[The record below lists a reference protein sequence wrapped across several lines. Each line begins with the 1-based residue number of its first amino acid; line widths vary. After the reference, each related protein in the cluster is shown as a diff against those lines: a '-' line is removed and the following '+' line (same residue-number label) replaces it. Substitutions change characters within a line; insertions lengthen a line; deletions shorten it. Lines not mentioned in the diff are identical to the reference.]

1 MGQLM
6 KIKHNK
12 IANGIPLPPL
22 QTYRIMVKYTHMN
35 KQEIITTLQS
45 GISEITYTD
54 EHSTEQSIMGTMAQ
68 QHMPADGMAYANSSS
83 TSKNTIKVFNVN
95 SEQWETFMVDSIVD
109 IEQLTGEG
117 AANNEKK
124 LQAGTEYMEGILE
137 MTASEEMDSME
148 YPEEEKG
155 EV

>member
-1 MGQLM
+1 
-6 KIKHNK
+6 
-12 IANGIPLPPL
+12 
-22 QTYRIMVKYTHMN
+22 MN
-35 KQEIITTLQS
+35 KHTLIHTLQS

-54 EHSTEQSIMGTMAQ
+54 EHSIEQSIMGTMAQ
-68 QHMPADGMAYANSSS
+68 QHMPSLAPSPSS
-83 TSKNTIKVFNVN
+83 TSTSSKNTIEVFNVN
-95 SEQWETFMVDSIVD
+95 SEQWETFMVDSLVD

-137 MTASEEMDSME
+137 MTASEYLDTLE
-148 YPEEEKG
+148 YPIEEEEKE

>member
-1 MGQLM
+1 
-6 KIKHNK
+6 
-12 IANGIPLPPL
+12 
-22 QTYRIMVKYTHMN
+22 MN

-54 EHSTEQSIMGTMAQ
+54 EHSIEQSIMGTMAH
-68 QHMPADGMAYANSSS
+68 QHLPDGNMAQNANSSQHHS
-83 TSKNTIKVFNVN
+83 SKNIIEVFNVN

-117 AANNEKK
+117 APNNEKK

-137 MTASEEMDSME
+137 LTASEELDSME
-148 YPEEEKG
+148 YPATEEEG

>member
-1 MGQLM
+1 
-6 KIKHNK
+6 
-12 IANGIPLPPL
+12 
-22 QTYRIMVKYTHMN
+22 MN
-35 KQEIITTLQS
+35 RKQEIITTTLQS

-54 EHSTEQSIMGTMAQ
+54 EHSIEQSIIGTMAH
-68 QHMPADGMAYANSSS
+68 QHLPDGNMAQNANSSQHHS
-83 TSKNTIKVFNVN
+83 SKNIIEVFNVN

-117 AANNEKK
+117 APNNEKK

-137 MTASEEMDSME
+137 LTASEELDSME
-148 YPEEEKG
+148 YPATEEG

>member
-1 MGQLM
+1 
-6 KIKHNK
+6 
-12 IANGIPLPPL
+12 
-22 QTYRIMVKYTHMN
+22 MN
-35 KQEIITTLQS
+35 KQEIIITTLQS

-54 EHSTEQSIMGTMAQ
+54 EHSIEQSIMGTMAH
-68 QHMPADGMAYANSSS
+68 QHLPEGNMAQNANSSQHHS
-83 TSKNTIKVFNVN
+83 SKNIIEVFNVN

-117 AANNEKK
+117 APNNEKK

-137 MTASEEMDSME
+137 LTASEELDSLE
-148 YPEEEKG
+148 YPEEEEEG

>member
-1 MGQLM
+1 
-6 KIKHNK
+6 
-12 IANGIPLPPL
+12 
-22 QTYRIMVKYTHMN
+22 MN

-54 EHSTEQSIMGTMAQ
+54 EHSIEQSIMGTMAH
-68 QHMPADGMAYANSSS
+68 QHLPDGNMAQNANSSQHH
-83 TSKNTIKVFNVN
+83 SKNIIEVFNVN

-117 AANNEKK
+117 AENNKKK

-137 MTASEEMDSME
+137 LTASEELDSME
-148 YPEEEKG
+148 YPASAAAAEEG

>member
-1 MGQLM
+1 
-6 KIKHNK
+6 
-12 IANGIPLPPL
+12 
-22 QTYRIMVKYTHMN
+22 MN

-54 EHSTEQSIMGTMAQ
+54 EHSIEQSIMGTMAH
-68 QHMPADGMAYANSSS
+68 QHLPSDGNMAQNANSSQHHS
-83 TSKNTIKVFNVN
+83 SKNIIEVFNVN

-117 AANNEKK
+117 APNNEKK

-137 MTASEEMDSME
+137 LTASEELDSME
-148 YPEEEKG
+148 YPATEEG

>member
-1 MGQLM
+1 
-6 KIKHNK
+6 
-12 IANGIPLPPL
+12 
-22 QTYRIMVKYTHMN
+22 MN

-54 EHSTEQSIMGTMAQ
+54 EHSTEQSIIGTVAHQHLPLDGNMAN
-68 QHMPADGMAYANSSS
+68 ANSSS
-83 TSKNTIKVFNVN
+83 TSKNTIIEVFNVN

-117 AANNEKK
+117 APNNKKK

-137 MTASEEMDSME
+137 LTASEELDSME
-148 YPEEEKG
+148 YPAEEEEKG

>member
-1 MGQLM
+1 
-6 KIKHNK
+6 
-12 IANGIPLPPL
+12 
-22 QTYRIMVKYTHMN
+22 MN
-35 KQEIITTLQS
+35 KQEIITTTLQS

-54 EHSTEQSIMGTMAQ
+54 EHSIEQSIIGTMAH
-68 QHMPADGMAYANSSS
+68 QHLPEGNMAQNANSSQHHS
-83 TSKNTIKVFNVN
+83 SKNTIEVFNVN

-117 AANNEKK
+117 APNNEKK

-137 MTASEEMDSME
+137 LTASEELDSME
-148 YPEEEKG
+148 YPATEG

>member
-1 MGQLM
+1 
-6 KIKHNK
+6 
-12 IANGIPLPPL
+12 
-22 QTYRIMVKYTHMN
+22 MN
-35 KQEIITTLQS
+35 KQEIIITTLQS

-54 EHSTEQSIMGTMAQ
+54 EHSIEQSIMGTMAH
-68 QHMPADGMAYANSSS
+68 QHLPDGNMAQNANSSS
-83 TSKNTIKVFNVN
+83 KNTTTTIIEVFNVN

-117 AANNEKK
+117 AENNKKK

-137 MTASEEMDSME
+137 LTASEELDSME
-148 YPEEEKG
+148 YPASEEG

>member
-1 MGQLM
+1 
-6 KIKHNK
+6 
-12 IANGIPLPPL
+12 
-22 QTYRIMVKYTHMN
+22 MN
-35 KQEIITTLQS
+35 RKQEIITTLQS

-54 EHSTEQSIMGTMAQ
+54 GHSTEQSIMGTMAH
-68 QHMPADGMAYANSSS
+68 QHLPEGNMAYANSSTSTS
-83 TSKNTIKVFNVN
+83 TSKNTIEVFNVN

-117 AANNEKK
+117 APNNEKK

-137 MTASEEMDSME
+137 LTAIEEMDSME

>member
-1 MGQLM
+1 
-6 KIKHNK
+6 
-12 IANGIPLPPL
+12 
-22 QTYRIMVKYTHMN
+22 MN
-35 KQEIITTLQS
+35 KQEIIITTLQS

-54 EHSTEQSIMGTMAQ
+54 EHSIEQSIMGTMAH
-68 QHMPADGMAYANSSS
+68 QHLPDGNMAQNANSSS
-83 TSKNTIKVFNVN
+83 SKNIIEVFNVN

-117 AANNEKK
+117 AENNKKK

-137 MTASEEMDSME
+137 LTASEELDSME
-148 YPEEEKG
+148 YPATTEEEG

>member
-1 MGQLM
+1 
-6 KIKHNK
+6 
-12 IANGIPLPPL
+12 
-22 QTYRIMVKYTHMN
+22 MN

-54 EHSTEQSIMGTMAQ
+54 EHSIEQSIMGTMAH
-68 QHMPADGMAYANSSS
+68 QHLPDGNMAQNANSSQHHS
-83 TSKNTIKVFNVN
+83 SKNIIEVFNVN

-117 AANNEKK
+117 APNNEKK

-137 MTASEEMDSME
+137 LTASEELDSME
-148 YPEEEKG
+148 YPATEEG

>member
-1 MGQLM
+1 
-6 KIKHNK
+6 
-12 IANGIPLPPL
+12 
-22 QTYRIMVKYTHMN
+22 MN

-54 EHSTEQSIMGTMAQ
+54 EHSIEQSIIGTMAH
-68 QHMPADGMAYANSSS
+68 QHLPEGNMAQNANSSQHHS
-83 TSKNTIKVFNVN
+83 SKNIIEVFNVN

-117 AANNEKK
+117 APNNEKK

-137 MTASEEMDSME
+137 LTASEELDSME
-148 YPEEEKG
+148 YPATEG

>member
-1 MGQLM
+1 MGQL
-6 KIKHNK
+6 KINCKWHTLTPFTDIQNYGK
-12 IANGIPLPPL
+12 IH
-22 QTYRIMVKYTHMN
+22 TMN
-35 KQEIITTLQS
+35 RKQEIITTLQS

-54 EHSTEQSIMGTMAQ
+54 GHSTEQSIMGTMAQ
-68 QHMPADGMAYANSSS
+68 QHMPSSAPSSPSS
-83 TSKNTIKVFNVN
+83 TSTSSKNTIIEVFNVN

-117 AANNEKK
+117 AANNKKK

-137 MTASEEMDSME
+137 LTASEEMDSME
-148 YPEEEKG
+148 YPIEEEEKG

>member
-1 MGQLM
+1 
-6 KIKHNK
+6 
-12 IANGIPLPPL
+12 
-22 QTYRIMVKYTHMN
+22 MN

-54 EHSTEQSIMGTMAQ
+54 EHSIEQSIMGTMAH
-68 QHMPADGMAYANSSS
+68 QHLPEGNMAQNANSSQHHS
-83 TSKNTIKVFNVN
+83 SKNIIEVFNVN

-117 AANNEKK
+117 APNNEKK

-137 MTASEEMDSME
+137 LTASEELDSME
-148 YPEEEKG
+148 YPATEEG